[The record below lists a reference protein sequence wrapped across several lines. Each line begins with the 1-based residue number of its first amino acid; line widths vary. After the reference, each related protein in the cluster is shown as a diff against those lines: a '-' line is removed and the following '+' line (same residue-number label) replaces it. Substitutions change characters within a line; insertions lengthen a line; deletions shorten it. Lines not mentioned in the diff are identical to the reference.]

1 MNRKVRTK
9 QKMRLN
15 VRLLISADFVE
26 ISVGELPGVEGT
38 KKP

>member
-1 MNRKVRTK
+1 
-9 QKMRLN
+9 MRLN

-26 ISVGELPGVEGT
+26 IAVRALPGVEGT